1 MNKKLEKEVDIY
13 KDLYQKMKKVFGWE
27 ALQKGSPESV
37 MLINLSAD
45 LADNIGIENVTEESL
60 IGIAEVV
67 YGEADEAAF
76 RGPQPSYYH
85 SKKKKPVD

>member
-1 MNKKLEKEVDIY
+1 MDTYEDLCLTLE
-13 KDLYQKMKKVFGWE
+13 KVFGTE
-27 ALQKGSPESV
+27 ALQKGSPERGT
-37 MLINLSAD
+37 IFNLAGN
-45 LADNIGIENVTEESL
+45 LVDNIGLENITEESL
-60 IGIAEVV
+60 VGLAEVV

>member
-1 MNKKLEKEVDIY
+1 MDIY
-13 KDLYQKMKKVFGWE
+13 EDLYLKMEKVFGAE
-27 ALQKGSPESV
+27 ALQKGSPERGTLYN
-37 MLINLSAD
+37 MTENLAKS
-45 LADNIGIENVTEESL
+45 IGIENITEESL
-60 IGIAEVV
+60 MGIAKAA